1 VVTTT
6 AFANFGQALLAP
18 SSSAALSNAS
28 TGATYAPPSAAS
40 NTSLGGG
47 SGGSGGATAAVAER
61 AAVGVRAQTVDYSAH
76 PMSGERVGLGCG
88 TTRQGR
94 DGQCSAVQAMTA
106 AILLCCLARWA
117 AWQRHT
123 LPAAEAGMGRS
134 LGPPLC

>member
-18 SSSAALSNAS
+18 SSSAALSSAS

-47 SGGSGGATAAVAER
+47 SGGGATAAVVER

-76 PMSGERVGLGCG
+76 PMSGERIGLGCG
-88 TTRQGR
+88 TASEGR
-94 DGQCSAVQAMTA
+94 GGRCNAVRSMTA
-106 AILLCCLARWA
+106 AALCCVRDTFA
-117 AWQRHT
+117 
-123 LPAAEAGMGRS
+123 
-134 LGPPLC
+134 